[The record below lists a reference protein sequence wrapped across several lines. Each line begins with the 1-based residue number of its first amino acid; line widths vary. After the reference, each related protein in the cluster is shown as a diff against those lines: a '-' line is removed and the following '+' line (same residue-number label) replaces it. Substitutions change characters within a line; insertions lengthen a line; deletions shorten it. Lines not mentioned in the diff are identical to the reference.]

1 MGYVERWGL
10 CGRSNYT
17 VHFSERS
24 AQFCMD
30 YKVLYIGKYYPPHM
44 GGIEIYLQQLV
55 LHQSKV
61 MDVAAIVANDLRRTK
76 VEFLDGAKITRVA
89 SLGAIASMPITP
101 TMAWPIR
108 QNKADL
114 VHLHTPNPG
123 AALALLISRHK
134 GKLIITH
141 HSDTLGREQLR
152 KLTDPFVRRVME
164 RAAAIIVTSK
174 RYMET
179 SEELTPFRDKC
190 KIIPLGINPM
200 RFEYQNNEAEA
211 RIRNEYGDRLVL
223 AVGRLVPFKGFEYL
237 IRAMKQVSG
246 TLLLIGT
253 GPLQTALKSCII
265 EYSVFEKVHM
275 IDNVDNALIPPY
287 YRAASIF
294 VMPSI
299 TRAESFGIVQVEA
312 MAAGIPVI
320 NTDIPSGVPEVSVH
334 GQTGFTVPPKDPEAL
349 AQAINLLLDNAELRK
364 QFGVAARRRVKEE
377 FSVEKMAA
385 RTMAVYDSVMAEP
398 E

>member
-1 MGYVERWGL
+1 MMKIL
-10 CGRSNYT
+10 
-17 VHFSERS
+17 H
-24 AQFCMD
+24 
-30 YKVLYIGKYYPPHM
+30 IGKYYPPHM
-44 GGIEIYLQQLV
+44 GGIEIYFQQLIM
-55 LHQSKV
+55 HQSKV
-61 MDVAAIVANDLRRTK
+61 MDVAAIVASDLRRTQ

-89 SLGAIASMPITP
+89 SLGVIASMPITP
-101 TMAWPIR
+101 TMAWHIR

-123 AALALLISRHK
+123 AALALLTSGHS

-141 HSDTLGREQLR
+141 HADTLGRKQLR
-152 KLTDPFVRRVME
+152 RLTDPFVRRVME

-174 RYMET
+174 RYLDS
-179 SEELTPFRDKC
+179 SEELASFRDKC
-190 KIIPLGINPM
+190 RIIPLGIDPKP
-200 RFEYQNNEAEA
+200 FKYQDAEA
-211 RIRNEYGDRLVL
+211 VARIKNEYGDRLVL

-253 GPLQTALKSCII
+253 GPLQTSLKSYII
-265 EYSVFEKVHM
+265 GGGLDSKVRM
-275 IDNVDNALIPPY
+275 INKVDNILIPPF

-299 TRAESFGIVQVEA
+299 TRAESFGIVQMEA
-312 MAAGIPVI
+312 MASGIPVI

-349 AQAINLLLDNAELRK
+349 ANAINILLDNEELR
-364 QFGVAARRRVKEE
+364 QRFGAAANRRVQDE
-377 FSVEKMAA
+377 FSAEKMIA
-385 RTMAVYDSVMAEP
+385 RTMAVYDSVMNESR
-398 E
+398 

>member
-1 MGYVERWGL
+1 
-10 CGRSNYT
+10 
-17 VHFSERS
+17 
-24 AQFCMD
+24 
-30 YKVLYIGKYYPPHM
+30 M
-44 GGIEIYLQQLV
+44 GGIEIYLQQLL
-55 LHQSKV
+55 LHQSKM
-61 MDVAAIVANDLRRTK
+61 MDVAAIVANDIRRTQ

-89 SLGAIASMPITP
+89 SLGVIASMPITP
-101 TMAWPIR
+101 TMAWSIR

-123 AALALLISRHK
+123 AALALLMSGHS

-141 HSDTLGREQLR
+141 HADTLGRKQLS
-152 KLTDPFVRRVME
+152 KLADPFVRRVME

-174 RYMET
+174 RYLET

-190 KIIPLGINPM
+190 KIIPLGIDPM
-200 RFEYQNNEAEA
+200 RFEYQNSEVEAK
-211 RIRNEYGDRLVL
+211 IRNEYGDRLVL

-246 TLLLIGT
+246 TLLIIGA
-253 GPLQTALKSCII
+253 GPLKAALKSCII
-265 EYSVFEKVHM
+265 ECSVSEKVRM

-294 VMPSI
+294 VMSSI

-349 AQAINLLLDNAELRK
+349 AQAINLLLDNTELRQ
-364 QFGVAARRRVKEE
+364 QFGREACIQVHDRFSMEKTVKQTLDLYENVVAGQE
-377 FSVEKMAA
+377 
-385 RTMAVYDSVMAEP
+385 
-398 E
+398 